1 MLGSTGIA
9 GRSQKYPH
17 KALSAKRYMQA
28 KMTHRI
34 ALVFF
39 FIFQSLLFWGQVNFD
54 LSKLLDSLKIEDQ
67 KWRNLSSKVYKNE
80 IDTISID
87 LVMRRVRETDS
98 LNYLIIKPLFDKYG
112 YLGNDKVGVQSS
124 HNFWLLVQ
132 HADFHPDFQES
143 VLIKMKVEVDKENAP
158 IKDYAYLYDRVKVNS
173 GQLQL
178 YGTQMALDSLI
189 MSYKPKPVFDP
200 ERLNE
205 RRKQAGLSPI
215 EDYIKIMNDNF
226 IKPK

>member
-1 MLGSTGIA
+1 
-9 GRSQKYPH
+9 
-17 KALSAKRYMQA
+17 
-28 KMTHRI
+28 
-34 ALVFF
+34 
-39 FIFQSLLFWGQVNFD
+39 
-54 LSKLLDSLKIEDQ
+54 
-67 KWRNLSSKVYKNE
+67 
-80 IDTISID
+80 
-87 LVMRRVRETDS
+87 MRRVRETDS

-112 YLGNDKVGVQSS
+112 YLGNDKAGVQSS
-124 HNFWLLVQ
+124 HFFWLLVQ

-178 YGTQMALDSLI
+178 YGTQMTLDSLT

-200 ERLNE
+200 DRLNE

-226 IKPK
+226 LKPK